1 MTDQYVLSAFQR
13 DELAPQHNPLMA
25 EIDLVSTHWPWAPL
39 PQMVDWN
46 DVGDGSIFNP
56 MPAQGH
62 TYDEVWSDPALVQ
75 AAYGQSVEYTMKTL
89 TSFVQNYGD
98 PNLVVIALG
107 DHQPAAIVS
116 GDNATHDVPI
126 SIIAHDPEVLNRI
139 SEWGWQDGL
148 RPDPQAPVWPMES
161 FRDRFLTAYQ

>member
-1 MTDQYVLSAFQR
+1 
-13 DELAPQHNPLMA
+13 MA